1 MGATKEDLDELGLN
15 TTNKNSLHEA
25 AKKKG
30 GSLSMKDL
38 MDMGGH

>member
-1 MGATKEDLDELGLN
+1 MN
-15 TTNKNSLHEA
+15 TSNGTSLHEA

-38 MDMGGH
+38 MDIGGV